1 MPCQLSLPGIAMPAP
16 VTDRLF
22 FALLPDPAVAR
33 QIRHVA
39 RELRRGFRLRS
50 RLIET
55 HRLHMSLHHLG
66 DHAGIPMPWIYA
78 ARHAASRIEFPAF
91 DIHLDRLLTFSGRAG
106 KLRRLPC
113 VLTTTPD
120 AIIHRF
126 HRALGSALRDCGLAI
141 PSWSFTPHLTMFY
154 VETVLDERAIEPI
167 RFAVHEFVIVHSR
180 IGTGQPYELLGRWP
194 LIHPPKGTGARE
206 RLTDPLLDAEVP
218 ACSPATPQPAGAST
232 KPGQLRM

>member
-1 MPCQLSLPGIAMPAP
+1 MHTQLSLPGIAVPAP
-16 VTDRLF
+16 VTNRLF
-22 FALLPDPAVAR
+22 FALLPEPAVAQR
-33 QIRHVA
+33 IRHMAFGVQ
-39 RELRRGFRLRS
+39 RQHGLRS
-50 RLIET
+50 RLIEA
-55 HRLHMSLHHLG
+55 HRLHMSLYHLG
-66 DHAGIPMPWIYA
+66 DHAGVPRPWIYA

-91 DIHLDRLLTFSGRAG
+91 DIRLDHLLTFSGRAG
-106 KLRRLPC
+106 KPRRLPC

-141 PSWSFTPHLTMFY
+141 PSWGFTPHLTMFY
-154 VETVLDERAIEPI
+154 DETVLDERAIEPI
-167 RFAVHEFVIVHSR
+167 RFAVREFVIVHSR

-194 LIHPPKGTGARE
+194 LVHPPKGTGACE

-218 ACSPATPQPAGAST
+218 ARSPATPQPAGAST